1 VRESIL
7 TIDGPDGK
15 IRAHRAAPPEG
26 EPAPAVIVLQ
36 EAFGVDDHIRSV
48 CRRLA
53 REGYVALAPELY
65 HREGDG
71 ITLGYGDFSLVRPH
85 LARLDNAGIESDLQ
99 AALRALRSDPD
110 VDGARI
116 AALGFCAGGFAA
128 FLAACRTDVAAA
140 VCFYGGGI
148 VHERPAMRFTPLLG
162 EADRIRCPLLVFF
175 GEEDA
180 SIPAVDVAALGDR
193 LRALEKSFE
202 IVSYPGA
209 GHGFFN
215 DARDSYRASAAVDAW
230 QRTLAFLGRR
240 LLADGPG
247 GRSPGTMSS

>member
-1 VRESIL
+1 MRESV
-7 TIDGPDGK
+7 TTFDGPEGR
-15 IRAHRAAPPEG
+15 IRAHRAAPPAG
-26 EPAPAVIVLQ
+26 DPAPAVIVLQ
-36 EAFGVDDHIRSV
+36 EAFGVDDHIRSI

-53 REGYVALAPELY
+53 REGYLAVAPELY
-65 HREGDG
+65 HREGEG

-85 LARLDNAGIESDLQ
+85 LSLLDNAGIESDLKTT
-99 AALRALRSDPD
+99 LRALRADPD

-140 VCFYGGGI
+140 ICFYGGGI
-148 VHERPAMRFTPLLG
+148 VRERPGMRMSPLLP
-162 EADRIRCPLLVFF
+162 EADRIACPLLAFF

-180 SIPAVDVAALGDR
+180 SISAADAAALGDR
-193 LRALEKSFE
+193 LRALGKSFE
-202 IVSYPGA
+202 IVSYPAA

-230 QRTLAFLGRR
+230 QRTLAFLDRE

-247 GRSPGTMSS
+247 GRSPGTMRA

>member
-1 VRESIL
+1 MRESVL
-7 TIDGPDGK
+7 TIESPDGR
-15 IRAHRAAPPEG
+15 IRAHRAAPPGG

-53 REGYVALAPELY
+53 REGYVAVAPELY

-71 ITLGYGDFSLVRPH
+71 ITLGYGDFSRVRPH

-148 VHERPAMRFTPLLG
+148 VRERPGMRLTPLLG
-162 EADRIRCPLLVFF
+162 EAGRIHCPLLAFF
-175 GEEDA
+175 GEEDT
-180 SIPAVDVAALGDR
+180 SIPAADVAALGDG
-193 LRALEKSFE
+193 LRALERSFE

-230 QRTLAFLGRR
+230 QRSLAFLARR
-240 LLADGPG
+240 LLADGPDG
-247 GRSPGTMSS
+247 QSPGTMPA